1 VSDLAKVCEGKDK
14 AAVTKSFV
22 SAASF
27 ILSAALGAGKKKAPG
42 KPLWDTKQFAT
53 GQWFS

>member
-1 VSDLAKVCEGKDK
+1 MSDLAKVCEGKDK